1 MKTTPEKLPLRYI
14 KMPMTNAERQRKYRE
29 NLQKNGEN
37 TRINAI
43 VTPTTIAALERMC
56 LHYGVTQKLMIEQLV
71 AGAEISLMETFTPA
85 QQREYETAV
94 EKKR

>member
-1 MKTTPEKLPLRYI
+1 MA
-14 KMPMTNAERQRKYRE
+14 MSNAERQRKYRE
-29 NLQKNGEN
+29 NLRKNGEN

-56 LHYGVTQKLMIEQLV
+56 LHYGVTQKLLIEQIV
-71 AGAEISLMETFTPA
+71 AGAEIGLMEKFTPE
-85 QQREYETAV
+85 QQREYESAP

>member
-1 MKTTPEKLPLRYI
+1 
-14 KMPMTNAERQRKYRE
+14 MPMTNAERQRKYRE
-29 NLQKNGEN
+29 NLRKNGEN

-56 LHYGVTQKLMIEQLV
+56 LHYGVTQKLLIEQIV
-71 AGAEISLMETFTPA
+71 AGAEIALMETFTPA
-85 QQREYETAV
+85 QQREYETAA